1 MTAPYDLQRFKDAQD
16 GVYAQALNELKAGQK
31 QTHWMW
37 FVFPQ
42 MAGLGNSPMALRYAI
57 GSRDEAQ
64 AYLEHPLLG
73 SRLRE
78 CAAALLAVQGKT
90 ANQILGFPDDLK
102 LKSSM
107 TLFASL
113 PNADPVFRQV
123 LERYF
128 RGERDERTLQLLPIA
143 PMDGMD

>member
-1 MTAPYDLQRFKDAQD
+1 LVDDVTALYDLQRFSDAQESI
-16 GVYAQALNELKAGQK
+16 YAQALNELKAGRK

-37 FVFPQ
+37 FIFPQ
-42 MAGLGNSPMALRYAI
+42 MAGLGNSPMAIRYAI
-57 GSRDEAQ
+57 NSREEAQ
-64 AYLEHPLLG
+64 AYLDHPRLG

-78 CAAALLAVQGKT
+78 CAAALLDVQGRT
-90 ANQILGFPDDLK
+90 ANQIMGFPDDLK

-107 TLFASL
+107 TLFATL

-128 RGERDERTLQLLPIA
+128 RGEQDEKTLQLLS
-143 PMDGMD
+143 G